1 MAAMLIGTRVRQLRR
16 AQKVKQSDLAV
27 SVGISASYL
36 NLIEHN
42 KRPVA
47 GKLLLALAAELDVSA
62 AYLAQNADS
71 KMLERFHQTARR
83 LPAASAELSRIDEF
97 IGRFPGWA
105 DLLDDQIQ
113 KTEAQADTLASL
125 SDQFHHDP
133 VLRDTLHIMLTN
145 ITAIRSTAEILV
157 LHGALEPEQRA
168 RFDANIFQESK
179 RLARKA
185 EELLAAFDP
194 DVHLEPSLETGE
206 GHPNTNATHIPSEQ
220 ALSSQDESTAV
231 SFIGRYVPAL
241 EDLKQ
246 PVEEI
251 LSSTE
256 FIAYTDTEATKS
268 TLQNWANEYRRA
280 ASALPIDML
289 IDQADMH
296 GFDPFIIAETYKIDV
311 PLVFFR
317 LAHLPETTT
326 QDTPNKTPEDARG
339 MPQFGLLE
347 IDNSA
352 GVLLR
357 KELRALRLP
366 NRSGACPRW
375 PVYRALSWP
384 RQGIV
389 AQLNPIDGLP
399 CISYSYAW
407 QTRHHLVGPPPLMH
421 SMMLYREIGTQSER
435 VGYRQ
440 PIQMSSAPSSEID
453 VGFHCAICARTN
465 CSDRREAY
473 ALTG

>member
-1 MAAMLIGTRVRQLRR
+1 MAIQLIGTRVRLLRR
-16 AQKVKQSDLAV
+16 SLKIKQSDLAQ

-47 GKLLLALAAELDVSA
+47 GKLLLSLAAELHVTA
-62 AYLAQNADS
+62 EHLAQNADTN
-71 KMLERFHQTARR
+71 MLERFHQTARR
-83 LPAASAELSRIDEF
+83 MPSISAELERIDEF

-105 DLLDDQIQ
+105 ELLDDQIQ

-157 LHGALEPEQRA
+157 LHGALESEQRA

-194 DVHLEPSLETGE
+194 DITLDNSATSSRKSALRHEGSKEKTQSIGLAETIHTM
-206 GHPNTNATHIPSEQ
+206 HP
-220 ALSSQDESTAV
+220 V
-231 SFIGRYVPAL
+231 GRYVAAL
-241 EDLKQ
+241 EEDIVSVSDIVAQ
-246 PVEEI
+246 
-251 LSSTE
+251 SE
-256 FIAYTDTEATKS
+256 FTKFS
-268 TLQNWANEYRRA
+268 ETPA
-280 ASALPIDML
+280 ASKHLQSWAQRYRDVALALPISKL
-289 IDQADMH
+289 IETAEQH
-296 GFDPFIIAETYKIDV
+296 LFDPFLIAEMFQLDV
-311 PLVFFR
+311 QTVFFR
-317 LAHLPETTT
+317 LAHLPT
-326 QDTPNKTPEDARG
+326 DTAEL
-339 MPQFGLLE
+339 PQFGLLE

-375 PVYRALSWP
+375 PIYRALSRP
-384 RQGIV
+384 QQGLV
-389 AQLNPIDGLP
+389 ARLNPIDGMP
-399 CISYSYAW
+399 CMSYSYAW
-407 QTRHHLVGPPPLMH
+407 QTKYHLTGLPPIMRA
-421 SMMLYREIGTQSER
+421 MMLYREAGSPADKIGSRAQTAATQL
-435 VGYRQ
+435 
-440 PIQMSSAPSSEID
+440 EID
-453 VGFHCAICARTN
+453 VGFHCAICARTS
-465 CSDRREAY
+465 CEDRREAY
-473 ALTG
+473 ALTS

>member
-1 MAAMLIGTRVRQLRR
+1 MALQLIGTRVRLLRR
-16 AQKVKQSDLAV
+16 ALKIKQSDLAQ

-47 GKLLLALAAELDVSA
+47 GKLLLALAAELDVTA
-62 AYLAQNADS
+62 EHLARNADTN
-71 KMLERFHQTARR
+71 MLERFHQTARR
-83 LPAASAELSRIDEF
+83 IPSAAAELERIDDF

-105 DLLDDQIQ
+105 ELLDDQIR
-113 KTEAQADTLASL
+113 KTETQADTLASL

-157 LHGALEPEQRA
+157 LHGALEAEQRA

-194 DVHLEPSLETGE
+194 DVTVTTKPAMPQKADGKAAASLGDFHSTGAQETSNLTHPVGRFVPALETGE
-206 GHPNTNATHIPSEQ
+206 MPLSDIVAQSEFTAFTDTPTTAKQ
-220 ALSSQDESTAV
+220 LESWA
-231 SFIGRYVPAL
+231 GRYRKVA
-241 EDLKQ
+241 
-246 PVEEI
+246 
-251 LSSTE
+251 
-256 FIAYTDTEATKS
+256 IAMPLDDIIETAE
-268 TLQNWANEYRRA
+268 R
-280 ASALPIDML
+280 
-289 IDQADMH
+289 H
-296 GFDPFIIAETYKIDV
+296 HFDPFTLAEQYQQDV
-311 PLVFFR
+311 PTVFFR
-317 LAHLPETTT
+317 LAHLPT
-326 QDTPNKTPEDARG
+326 DMPEV
-339 MPQFGLLE
+339 PQFGLLE

-366 NRSGACPRW
+366 TRSGACPRW
-375 PVYRALSWP
+375 PVYRALSRP
-384 RQGIV
+384 QQGII
-389 AQLNPIDGLP
+389 ARLNPIDGLP

-407 QTRHHLVGPPPLMH
+407 QTQHHLIGLPPLMRA
-421 SMMLYREIGTQSER
+421 MMLYREAGSLADKAVSRTQTA
-435 VGYRQ
+435 G
-440 PIQMSSAPSSEID
+440 APLEID

-465 CSDRREAY
+465 CGDRREAY
-473 ALTG
+473 ALTS

>member
-1 MAAMLIGTRVRQLRR
+1 MSARLIGTRVRHLRR
-16 AQKVKQSDLAV
+16 ALKMKQSDLAA
-27 SVGISASYL
+27 SAQISSSYL

-42 KRPVA
+42 RRPVA
-47 GKLLLALAAELDVSA
+47 GKLLLNLAEKLGVSSEH
-62 AYLAQNADS
+62 LTQSADTN
-71 KMLERFHQTARR
+71 MLERFHQTARR
-83 LPAASAELSRIDEF
+83 MPSASAELESINDF

-105 DLLDDQIQ
+105 NLLDDQIR
-113 KTEAQADTLASL
+113 KTDSQAQTLATL

-157 LHGALEPEQRA
+157 LHGALPTDQRA

-194 DVHLEPSLETGE
+194 DVHLDAEMPEDIQKAEQKAKSGSGFHLPIGFYNAQLETD
-206 GHPNTNATHIPSEQ
+206 
-220 ALSSQDESTAV
+220 ALAV
-231 SFIGRYVPAL
+231 SDIISSLDVAKFIDTPAQSQQLTLWAERYR
-241 EDLKQ
+241 E
-246 PVEEI
+246 
-251 LSSTE
+251 
-256 FIAYTDTEATKS
+256 
-268 TLQNWANEYRRA
+268 
-280 ASALPIDML
+280 SALALPL
-289 IDQADMH
+289 AKLEADRASH
-296 GFDPFIIAETYKIDV
+296 QFDPFLIAHQFGVEI

-317 LAHLPETTT
+317 LAHLP
-326 QDTPNKTPEDARG
+326 DDGRDLPR
-339 MPQFGLLE
+339 FGVLE

-357 KELRALRLP
+357 KELPSLRLP

-375 PVYRALSWP
+375 PVYRALSQP
-384 RQGIV
+384 QQGII
-389 AQLNPIDGLP
+389 AQLNPIDGLS

-407 QTRHHLVGPPPLMH
+407 QTHRHAVGLPPLMRA
-421 SMMLYREIGTQSER
+421 MMLYKEASQSDKT
-435 VGYRQ
+435 G
-440 PIQMSSAPSSEID
+440 SLSID
-453 VGFHCAICARTN
+453 VGFHCAICPRTS